1 MDTTRLRHTVALPGN
16 SAGEG
21 VDAPFIQL
29 AQFELGIQFPP
40 DYLQFLQEFGRVIIG
55 PYHIDGLGG
64 DMLEVVR
71 TTLLQRQLHR
81 PYLSYLLIPVM
92 EEEGGLTYCIDASR
106 FSEGMYPVVCWDAS
120 LGVHQSPP
128 IVAPD
133 FATWLDG
140 LIDAWEAATRDE
152 PWRYRPRRIIGS

>member
-29 AQFELGIQFPP
+29 AQLELGIQFPP
-40 DYLQFLQEFGRVIIG
+40 DYLQFLQEFGRVIVG

-81 PYLSYLLIPVM
+81 PYLRFLLIPVM
-92 EEEGGLTYCIDASR
+92 EEDDSLTYCIDAR
-106 FSEGMYPVVCWDAS
+106 RAHEGVYPVVCWDAN
-120 LGVHQSPP
+120 LAEHQPLMV
-128 IVAPD
+128 VAPD

-140 LIDAWEAATRDE
+140 LIDTWQAASQDE
-152 PWRYRPRRIIGS
+152 PWRYRTRRIIGS